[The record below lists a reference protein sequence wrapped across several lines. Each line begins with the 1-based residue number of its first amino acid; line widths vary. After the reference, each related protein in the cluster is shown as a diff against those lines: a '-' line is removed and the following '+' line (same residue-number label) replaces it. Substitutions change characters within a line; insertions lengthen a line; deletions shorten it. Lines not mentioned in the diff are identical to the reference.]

1 MKLNRTVKAF
11 VTTTLASVSCAGLIT
26 ATAVSAQAYEVEGR
40 SRQAVPQR
48 VERSV
53 PQPAPQ
59 PAPQPEPQPAPRPA
73 PQPAQ
78 EPAPRS
84 PARLT
89 ITIG

>member
-1 MKLNRTVKAF
+1 MKLNRKVKAF
-11 VTTTLASVSCAGLIT
+11 VTTTLASVSCAGFIT
-26 ATAVSAQAYEVEGR
+26 ATAASAKAYEVEGR
-40 SRQAVPQR
+40 PHHAVPQR

-53 PQPAPQ
+53 PQPP
-59 PAPQPEPQPAPRPA
+59 PAPEPQPRPA
-73 PQPAQ
+73 PQPVQ